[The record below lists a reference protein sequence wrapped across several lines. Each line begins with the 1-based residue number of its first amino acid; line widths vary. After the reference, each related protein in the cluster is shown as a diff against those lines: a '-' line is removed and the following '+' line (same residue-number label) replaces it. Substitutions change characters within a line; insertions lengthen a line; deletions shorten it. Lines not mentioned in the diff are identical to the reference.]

1 MKQIFFSTIFM
12 AAFLAGF
19 SQKAKKEKVYDKVYF
34 KITNAEAGDIQFK
47 VDDAVAVEDEF
58 KMKLV
63 INNAS
68 ADYYIFN
75 TSECVL
81 VMGGQE
87 FKCTEKPLTLD
98 PGEKDYKVINF
109 VGKDFNKHHEFTLK
123 VGGLYK
129 ATSQGSVMAGP
140 PFDLPPL
147 KTFFQAG
154 PFKYELK
161 TDKRTSSGSN
171 FVFDVTYIGDQVGIV
186 RPVFATLKM
195 PTGNEFQNE
204 VSSKKSL
211 VLQHNETGKLKMQWT
226 AVSRKEGDQQFCKMQ
241 LIWHEAAMESP
252 KEKMP
257 VNDIAV
263 EWDETRTKD

>member
-1 MKQIFFSTIFM
+1 MKQIFLLTMFM
-12 AAFLAGF
+12 AVFFAGF

-34 KITNAEAGDIQFK
+34 KITNAQAGDVQFK
-47 VDDAVAVEDEF
+47 IDDAVAVNDEF

-63 INNAS
+63 VNNAS

-75 TSECVL
+75 TAECVL
-81 VMGGQE
+81 VMDGKE
-87 FKCTEKPLTLD
+87 FKCVEKPLVLD

-109 VGKDFNKHHEFTLK
+109 IGKDFNKFHQFTLK
-123 VGGLYK
+123 IGGLYK
-129 ATSQGSVMAGP
+129 ATSQGDAMAGP

-171 FVFDVTYIGDQVGIV
+171 FVFDVTYIGDKVGII
-186 RPVFATLKM
+186 RPVFTTLKM

-211 VLQHNETGKLKMQWT
+211 VLQKDETGKLKMQWT
-226 AVSRKEGDQQFCKMQ
+226 AVPRKEGDQQFCKMQ
-241 LIWHEAAMESP
+241 LLWHEAAMESP
-252 KEKMP
+252 KERQT
-257 VNDIAV
+257 VNDIVVDWDV
-263 EWDETRTKD
+263 ERTTK

>member
-1 MKQIFFSTIFM
+1 MKKSLFLTVFM
-12 AAFLAGF
+12 AVFLAGF

-58 KMKLV
+58 KVKLV
-63 INNAS
+63 VNNAS

-87 FKCTEKPLTLD
+87 FTCKEKSLVLD

-109 VGKDFNKHHEFTLK
+109 IGKGFNKFHQFSLK

-129 ATSQGSVMAGP
+129 ATSQGSVMAGQ

-171 FVFDVTYIGDQVGIV
+171 FTFDVTYIGDKVGIV
-186 RPVFATLKM
+186 RPVFVTLKM

-211 VLQHNETGKLKMQWT
+211 VLEQNETGKLKMQWT
-226 AVSRKEGDQQFCKMQ
+226 AVSRKEGDQQYCKMQ
-241 LIWHEAAMESP
+241 LLWHEAAMESP

-257 VNDIAV
+257 VADIV
-263 EWDETRTKD
+263 VDWDEIRTKD